1 MMLPPLNCL
10 VESRDRRFVW
20 DPKFSFQ
27 MLSPWKTGFL
37 VEGSF
42 WGKNMWARR
51 VCDVKRAVT
60 LCLNDKL
67 K

>member
-42 WGKNMWARR
+42 WGKI
-51 VCDVKRAVT
+51 CGPDVFVMSNEQSHCA
-60 LCLNDKL
+60 
-67 K
+67 